1 MKAWA
6 FPCSQEPLQGAPLL
20 PPPGWAGGL
29 ALKICDHTRP
39 CPRGVHAC
47 SRRSPEVL
55 ALGPAQTS
63 ASLSPGSPAWP
74 GGEDLICLGGRPRG
88 RGTKGH
94 RPSVIGRWS
103 GSRVSTGAGLP
114 RGKAAGYEGCGVG
127 STESR
132 WRGEGNEYR
141 FGRKNLNF
149 GSKSLYLHKH
159 ASKSAS

>member
-74 GGEDLICLGGRPRG
+74 GGEDLICLGGRA
-88 RGTKGH
+88 
-94 RPSVIGRWS
+94 IA
-103 GSRVSTGAGLP
+103 RVSLAG
-114 RGKAAGYEGCGVG
+114 GVG
-127 STESR
+127 AVSAQEQ
-132 WRGEGNEYR
+132 GYR
-141 FGRKNLNF
+141 EARL
-149 GSKSLYLHKH
+149 L
-159 ASKSAS
+159 ATRAAA